1 MSEDPKWK
9 TGTATGPN
17 DKLVSLAEKIA
28 QLGKLAIQE
37 KLDQMKRHVNVEV
50 QKNGGHP
57 ILKEFAEHV
66 NKIRVD

>member
-1 MSEDPKWK
+1 MSEWK
-9 TGTATGPN
+9 QGTATGPN
-17 DKLVSLAEKIA
+17 DKLVALAENIA
-28 QLGKLAIQE
+28 KMGKLAIQE

-50 QKNGGHP
+50 QKSGGHP